1 MNAKDLEPDTSVY
14 MCSRDPNDSD
24 IPTEISTEN
33 LERQPSRQLP
43 WFPTGTRQVM
53 ASQSSSALYFG
64 DRNDGVPRA
73 NNNNNLLNQ
82 QQQPP
87 APPALANN
95 EEPTTY
101 YGRKTRA
108 PLIDDDEP
116 EEEIKI
122 NLAEFF
128 EQVERHSRASSRRW
142 NERRRHCLPTRRRH
156 RHRQRGV
163 RMARTESITDG
174 DEDIGGLLSHQLLPS
189 PKHSNKN
196 LRYSS
201 SM

>member
-1 MNAKDLEPDTSVY
+1 
-14 MCSRDPNDSD
+14 
-24 IPTEISTEN
+24 
-33 LERQPSRQLP
+33 
-43 WFPTGTRQVM
+43 M

-64 DRNDGVPRA
+64 DRNGGVPLA
-73 NNNNNLLNQ
+73 HNNNNLLNL
-82 QQQPP
+82 QQPQQP
-87 APPALANN
+87 RPSLANN
-95 EEPTTY
+95 EESTTY

-128 EQVERHSRASSRRW
+128 EQVERQSRASSSP
-142 NERRRHCLPTRRRH
+142 EREMSSLFTNPPPPSP
-156 RHRQRGV
+156 RQQWV

-174 DEDIGGLLSHQLLPS
+174 DADIGGLLSHQLLPS
-189 PKHSNKN
+189 PKHANKH
-196 LRYSS
+196 LCYSS